1 MNLRPLNPCGRFYC
15 ETPVVATILRLSEAE
30 VWTLIVARR
39 LQPVGVTREGR
50 PFFDGAALRPL
61 TEPASANGRL
71 LSNLDDPSRSVGS
84 SQMEGK

>member
-15 ETPVVATILRLSEAE
+15 ETPVVATNLRLSEAE

-50 PFFDGAALRPL
+50 PYFDGATLRPL
-61 TEPASANGRL
+61 TGPTLANGRR
-71 LSNLDDPSRSVGS
+71 PSDFGDRSRAVAS
-84 SQMEGK
+84 FQAEGK